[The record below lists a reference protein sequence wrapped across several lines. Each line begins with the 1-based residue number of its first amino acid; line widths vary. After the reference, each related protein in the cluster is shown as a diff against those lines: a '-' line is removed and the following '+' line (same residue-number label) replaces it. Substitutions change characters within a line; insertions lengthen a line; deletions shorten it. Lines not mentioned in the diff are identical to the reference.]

1 MRNPIGPFPI
11 FFSTTRLRRRQSAHL
26 ILIGNIGKEKTN
38 RRVTQ
43 NMHTSSSQEDPGS
56 ISQLQNNVHQAECR
70 FQAVFDQAAVGMA
83 LVSLDGQWLQLNQKL
98 CDILGYTRLELRRMT
113 FQDITHSDDLD
124 ADLAYVQQLLADKI
138 ETYAMDKGL
147 TTWRVY
153 GEITQATNNK

>member
-1 MRNPIGPFPI
+1 
-11 FFSTTRLRRRQSAHL
+11 
-26 ILIGNIGKEKTN
+26 
-38 RRVTQ
+38 
-43 NMHTSSSQEDPGS
+43 MHTSSSQEDPGS
-56 ISQLQNNVHQAECR
+56 ISQLQNNVRQAECR

-83 LVSLDGQWLQLNQKL
+83 LVSLEGQWLQLNQKL